1 MHKMQSIK
9 LDDGYGDSNRNF
21 DSMNNYTR
29 ADKINV
35 IDVID
40 PTDLTRTPSAT
51 NEIIIMTAQNST
63 TNDMTTYYNMIM
75 NKNLVIIFLR

>member
-1 MHKMQSIK
+1 
-9 LDDGYGDSNRNF
+9 
-21 DSMNNYTR
+21 MNNYTR

-75 NKNLVIIFLR
+75 NKNLVINFLR